1 MRQIFRSSNPYAD
14 AERYYDSIEI
24 PAEAYPLCE
33 ECGRSVEDDFY
44 IIDGSIYCE
53 DCVEDLYKTDIN
65 TYLEDNDLLY

>member
-1 MRQIFRSSNPYAD
+1 MYIQRSNNPVAD
-14 AERYYDSIEI
+14 AERYYESIEI